1 MSQLTKRCTNELVAT
16 QKSETRFLIV
26 VADRQQ
32 RKALAVHYCNL
43 ASQSPLTSSCS
54 GVRFKTNCVC
64 RVPNGGFRSRK
75 SKLLAAKLQLY
86 LFFFARA
93 RCLSAGLRYLRLTR
107 LPRHDRGPVPGGNR
121 SAASCL
127 CTVLRRA
134 LYHYATR
141 SPSQIAIVPPPLRG
155 AAPWQWLGR
164 SHRAGR

>member
-1 MSQLTKRCTNELVAT
+1 MANQEHKQNKNTNHKRRNANPPARYALRHPAEKQNKKRTGPGPTKNNHTQDLPRTQWWTATVSQLTKRCTNELVAT

-32 RKALAVHYCNL
+32 RKALAVHYCIL

-86 LFFFARA
+86 R
-93 RCLSAGLRYLRLTR
+93 
-107 LPRHDRGPVPGGNR
+107 
-121 SAASCL
+121 
-127 CTVLRRA
+127 
-134 LYHYATR
+134 
-141 SPSQIAIVPPPLRG
+141 PPYGEQLRG
-155 AAPWQWLGR
+155 SG
-164 SHRAGR
+164 